1 MLDTS
6 VLEATFPITKA
17 YARSLCGVR
26 APLLKRRRFGGVFDK
41 NKPSKG
47 SDEAEHTAVAD
58 PQAVPARQFDLD
70 EVPNYMRRRWW
81 PRIRDALYWQKQLLR
96 RRGHCQCLFR
106 RIASIT
112 QPCED
117 QIGIHRI
124 AQRNLGNRN
133 TRCSRLETDRP
144 LSSSVQS
151 RFVRRATP
159 SRKYPYPSRTLSHT
173 LKSQQGGQTGHLRN
187 TFAD

>member
-1 MLDTS
+1 
-6 VLEATFPITKA
+6 
-17 YARSLCGVR
+17 
-26 APLLKRRRFGGVFDK
+26 
-41 NKPSKG
+41 
-47 SDEAEHTAVAD
+47 
-58 PQAVPARQFDLD
+58 
-70 EVPNYMRRRWW
+70 MRCRCW

-159 SRKYPYPSRTLSHT
+159 SRKYLYPSRTLSHT
-173 LKSQQGGQTGHLRN
+173 LKSQQAVRPDAYGTLLLTTSGAVSPASPPAPAASSRMTAASLSARGACARASLPAGCRSPE
-187 TFAD
+187 A